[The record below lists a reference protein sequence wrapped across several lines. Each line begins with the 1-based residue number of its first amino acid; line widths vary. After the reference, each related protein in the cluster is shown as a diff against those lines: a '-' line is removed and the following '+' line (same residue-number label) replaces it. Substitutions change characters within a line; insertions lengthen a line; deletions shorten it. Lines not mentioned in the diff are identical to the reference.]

1 MYTYQDFEKVINSE
15 FAKQQFILSAIA
27 THKSSDIYKTAW
39 TAKEYFEKR
48 NVTIN
53 KYEKWL
59 YKATGEKVKDTIS
72 PNHKLSCGYFFWF
85 VIQQNEYLLSNGVN
99 FAKPNTKDL
108 LGGRQFDNDLKL
120 KGGEAAL
127 WGGVSFGF
135 FNRDK
140 IHYFNILEFV
150 PLYDEETDA
159 LKAGIYFWQI
169 DSTKPLRVTLYEID
183 GYTDYI
189 FNTDDKE
196 GVRILTPKRPYNL
209 NVSVSEVGG
218 MEILSGQN
226 YPSFPIVPF
235 WGNPE
240 HQSEFIGMRTLI
252 DAYDLI
258 LSGYANTVDEVS
270 EIFWTLS
277 NADGTDEVGAVEF
290 KDMVKR
296 LKVATDGATPHS
308 IDIPVSSRESILEQ
322 LRTNMYTKFGA
333 FDTKEIYSGNVTAT
347 AIETAYDNL
356 DKKADRYET
365 CVSDFINSI
374 LNLANIDDAP
384 IYQRSIQRNKTEEL
398 DNILKA
404 AQYLPESYITKKILT
419 IFGDID
425 QYDIIMQEM
434 TETEAARYEDD
445 NETAT
450 EGVVDINNAIDEAEE
465 SIGKTLNGAQT
476 QALILIIQQYANG
489 IISRGQAIAIIS
501 RAIGVTKDEAA
512 EIIEG

>member
-1 MYTYQDFEKVINSE
+1 MSKQWEFIQTKNLFIGGIDLYTYQDFETIKDNE
-15 FAKQQFILSAIA
+15 KDKQAFIKSAIA
-27 THKSSDIYKTAW
+27 AHKSSDMYKTAW
-39 TAKEYFEKR
+39 TAREYFEKR

-85 VIQQNEYLLSNGVN
+85 VVQQNEYLLSNGVN
-99 FAKPNTKDL
+99 FAEPNTKDL
-108 LGGRQFDNDLKL
+108 LGGAQFDNDLKL

-150 PLYDEETDA
+150 PLYDEETGA

-196 GVRILTPKRPYNL
+196 GVRILTPKRAYNL

-218 MEILSGQN
+218 TEILSGQN

-240 HQSEFIGMRTLI
+240 HQSEFVGMRALI

-277 NADGTDEVGAVEF
+277 NADGMDEVDAVQF

-296 LKVATDGATPHS
+296 IKVATDAATPHS
-308 IDIPVSSRESILEQ
+308 IDIPVSSRENLLEN
-322 LRTNMYTKFGA
+322 LRQNMYVKFGA
-333 FDTKEIYSGNVTAT
+333 FDTKEIYSGNITAT
-347 AIETAYDNL
+347 AIETAYSNL
-356 DKKADRYET
+356 DKKAGRYET
-365 CVSDFINSI
+365 CVNDFIKGI
-374 LNLANIDDAP
+374 LFLAQIDDNP
-384 IYQRSIQRNKTEEL
+384 TFTISKTTNKSEEI
-398 DNILKA
+398 DIVLKA
-404 AQYLPESYITKKILT
+404 AQSQYLSDSYVTKKLLT
-419 IFGDID
+419 ILGDID
-425 QYDIIMQEM
+425 QYDAVMQEM
-434 TETEAARYEDD
+434 TETEATRYE
-445 NETAT
+445 N
-450 EGVVDINNAIDEAEE
+450 EAEE
-465 SIGKTLNGAQT
+465 
-476 QALILIIQQYANG
+476 
-489 IISRGQAIAIIS
+489 
-501 RAIGVTKDEAA
+501 VTV
-512 EIIEG
+512 